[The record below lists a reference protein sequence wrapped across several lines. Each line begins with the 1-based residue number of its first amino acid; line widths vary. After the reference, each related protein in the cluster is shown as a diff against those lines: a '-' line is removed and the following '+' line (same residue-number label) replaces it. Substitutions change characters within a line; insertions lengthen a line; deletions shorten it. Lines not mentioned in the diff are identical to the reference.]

1 VWSYKKLSLIGR
13 ILVANQ
19 MILASIWYLASC
31 TNISLSSGKGENF
44 YMQLCVVWEGRSQG
58 VGEGCLGHNNIAFD

>member
-1 VWSYKKLSLIGR
+1 VELQKTFLDRKNPSCQPNDFGINMVFGFLHQYIFIKL
-13 ILVANQ
+13 
-19 MILASIWYLASC
+19 
-31 TNISLSSGKGENF
+31 GKGENF